1 MGKTLHVGNL
11 ASSAT
16 VADLLALFGQFGV
29 VESANVDINPQTG
42 LSNGVGSVQMSSNTD
57 AAIAK
62 NRLNFTNY
70 DGLILSVRQLG

>member
-11 ASSAT
+11 SSSAT
-16 VADLLALFGQFGV
+16 VADLLALFGQFGA

-42 LSNGVGSVQMSSNTD
+42 RSNGAGSVQMSSNTD
-57 AAIAK
+57 AATAI